1 MGRSETVERQLKRFQ
16 LEAEISAS
24 GRRFCAWLDRGEAG
38 AYIEICADLS
48 SACWGALQILAK
60 AEGFAQTRF
69 GYLAGGFFVGH
80 VVADVETLLPEA
92 LTTR

>member
-1 MGRSETVERQLKRFQ
+1 MADDCARVGLRFRPT
-16 LEAEISAS
+16 EP
-24 GRRFCAWLDRGEAG
+24 RGMIVLPA
-38 AYIEICADLS
+38 
-48 SACWGALQILAK
+48 
-60 AEGFAQTRF
+60 F